1 MIIILFYRILGEILM
16 WHGAR
21 SCGDRDR
28 PVNTVI
34 SQSQLNYSRQ
44 SVTEEN
50 SQRCFVKNVF
60 LKIFMKHLQWLH
72 LYVSNKGKTSCCK
85 ELGLHFPK

>member
-1 MIIILFYRILGEILM
+1 M

-60 LKIFMKHLQWLH
+60 LK
-72 LYVSNKGKTSCCK
+72 S
-85 ELGLHFPK
+85 

>member
-16 WHGAR
+16 WHGAS

-60 LKIFMKHLQWLH
+60 LK
-72 LYVSNKGKTSCCK
+72 S
-85 ELGLHFPK
+85 